1 MLFSNF
7 GKKNYF
13 VEEDFIELKDSV
25 KELIDVIER
34 YKDMRKDSDEY
45 IVELKKF
52 LKEINLVLEEKN
64 LTKKELINLHYL
76 GESYF
81 DSRIDNSIYSY
92 YVYDKN
98 NLEKTHQAN
107 DEIGITKR
115 DLVKF
120 FIRLLKKLCIIWFSK
135 NIKIEEVK

>member
-7 GKKNYF
+7 EKKNYF
-13 VEEDFIELKDSV
+13 VEEDFFELKDSV

-34 YKDMRKDSDEY
+34 YKDMRKDSDKY
-45 IVELKKF
+45 ILELKEF
-52 LKEINLVLEEKN
+52 LKEVNLVLEEKN
-64 LTKKELINLHYL
+64 LTKKELTNLHYL

-81 DSRIDNSIYSY
+81 DSRVDNSIYSY

-107 DEIGITKR
+107 DEIGIVKKR
-115 DLVKF
+115 F
-120 FIRLLKKLCIIWFSK
+120 G
-135 NIKIEEVK
+135 KILYKITEKVMYHMI

>member
-25 KELIDVIER
+25 KELINVIER

-45 IVELKKF
+45 ILELKEF
-52 LKEINLVLEEKN
+52 LKEVNLVLEEKN

-81 DSRIDNSIYSY
+81 DSRIDNSMYSY

-107 DEIGITKR
+107 DEIEIAKKRFGKILYRITEK
-115 DLVKF
+115 VMYHM
-120 FIRLLKKLCIIWFSK
+120 I
-135 NIKIEEVK
+135 

>member
-13 VEEDFIELKDSV
+13 VEEDFIELRDSV
-25 KELIDVIER
+25 KELIDIIEK
-34 YKDMRKDSDEY
+34 YKDMRKDSDGY
-45 IVELKKF
+45 IMELKEF
-52 LKEINLVLEEKN
+52 LKEVNLVLEEKK
-64 LTKKELINLHYL
+64 LTKKELTNLHYL

-81 DSRIDNSIYSY
+81 NSRIDNSIYSY

-107 DEIGITKR
+107 DEIEIAKKRFGKILYRITEK
-115 DLVKF
+115 VMYHM
-120 FIRLLKKLCIIWFSK
+120 I
-135 NIKIEEVK
+135 

>member
-45 IVELKKF
+45 ILELKEF
-52 LKEINLVLEEKN
+52 LKEVNLVLEEKN
-64 LTKKELINLHYL
+64 LTKKELTNLHYL

-107 DEIGITKR
+107 DEIEIAKKRFGKILYKITEK
-115 DLVKF
+115 VMYHM
-120 FIRLLKKLCIIWFSK
+120 I
-135 NIKIEEVK
+135 

>member
-34 YKDMRKDSDEY
+34 YKDMRKDSDKY
-45 IVELKKF
+45 ILELKEF
-52 LKEINLVLEEKN
+52 LKEVNLVLEEKN
-64 LTKKELINLHYL
+64 LTKKELTNLHYL

-107 DEIGITKR
+107 DEIEIVKKRFGKILYKITEK
-115 DLVKF
+115 VMYHM
-120 FIRLLKKLCIIWFSK
+120 I
-135 NIKIEEVK
+135 

>member
-45 IVELKKF
+45 ILELKEF
-52 LKEINLVLEEKN
+52 LKEVNLVLEEKKFN
-64 LTKKELINLHYL
+64 KERVNKL
-76 GESYF
+76 
-81 DSRIDNSIYSY
+81 
-92 YVYDKN
+92 
-98 NLEKTHQAN
+98 A
-107 DEIGITKR
+107 
-115 DLVKF
+115 
-120 FIRLLKKLCIIWFSK
+120 LLR
-135 NIKIEEVK
+135 

>member
-34 YKDMRKDSDEY
+34 YKDMRKDSDGC
-45 IVELKKF
+45 IMELKEF
-52 LKEINLVLEEKN
+52 LEEVNLVLEEKN
-64 LTKKELINLHYL
+64 LTKKELTNLHSL
-76 GESYF
+76 SESYF

-107 DEIGITKR
+107 NEIEIAKERFGKILYKITEK
-115 DLVKF
+115 VMYHM
-120 FIRLLKKLCIIWFSK
+120 I
-135 NIKIEEVK
+135 

>member
-7 GKKNYF
+7 EKKNYF
-13 VEEDFIELKDSV
+13 VEEDFFELKDSV

-34 YKDMRKDSDEY
+34 YKDMRKDSDKY
-45 IVELKKF
+45 ILELKEF
-52 LKEINLVLEEKN
+52 LKEVNLVLEEKN
-64 LTKKELINLHYL
+64 LTKKELTNLHYL

-81 DSRIDNSIYSY
+81 DSRVDNSIYSY

-107 DEIGITKR
+107 DEIEIAKKRFGKILYRITEK
-115 DLVKF
+115 VMYHM
-120 FIRLLKKLCIIWFSK
+120 I
-135 NIKIEEVK
+135 

>member
-7 GKKNYF
+7 EKKNYF

-45 IVELKKF
+45 ILELKEF
-52 LKEINLVLEEKN
+52 LKEVNLVLEEKN
-64 LTKKELINLHYL
+64 LTKKELTNLHYL

-81 DSRIDNSIYSY
+81 DSRVDNSIYSY

-107 DEIGITKR
+107 DEIEIVKKRFGKILYKITEK
-115 DLVKF
+115 VMYHM
-120 FIRLLKKLCIIWFSK
+120 I
-135 NIKIEEVK
+135 